1 MDALASTEFTFEAL
15 EPAAPVPGAEA
26 AGPDAVLGAL
36 AAAQDEAAGIRAA
49 AHAEGLAAA
58 QAEAQSALA
67 PALQALHA
75 AAEQLAAERAATAER
90 LEAHAVELA
99 LLIAD
104 KVVSGTVAAKP
115 ELVVE
120 SVRGALRGL
129 IERERLTVLV
139 HPDDLATMRAA
150 MDDLVASLGGVEHCE
165 VQAERRVGRGGAIV
179 RTPDGDVDAR
189 LETKLERARDVI
201 ETQLGS
207 ELAAAESGVT
217 P

>member
-1 MDALASTEFTFEAL
+1 MDALASTEFTFESL
-15 EPAAPVPGAEA
+15 EPAAPVPVP

-36 AAAQDEAAGIRAA
+36 AAAQAEAAGIRAA

-58 QAEAQSALA
+58 QADAQSALA

-75 AAEQLAAERAATAER
+75 AAEQLAAERVATAER

-104 KVVSGTVAAKP
+104 KVVSATVAVKP

-120 SVRGALRGL
+120 AVRGALRGL
-129 IERERLTVLV
+129 MERDRITVLV

-150 MDDLVASLGGVEHCE
+150 MDDLVASLGGVEHYE

-179 RTPDGDVDAR
+179 RTPDGDVDGR
-189 LETKLERARDVI
+189 LETKLERARAVI

-207 ELAAAESGVT
+207 ELAAAEAGAAS
-217 P
+217 